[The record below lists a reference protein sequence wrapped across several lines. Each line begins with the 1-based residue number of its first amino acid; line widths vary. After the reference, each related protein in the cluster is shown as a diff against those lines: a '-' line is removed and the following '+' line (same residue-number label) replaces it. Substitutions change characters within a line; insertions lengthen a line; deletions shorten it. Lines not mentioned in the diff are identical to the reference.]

1 MVIASTLVMQGVG
14 ANIPKVMS
22 TVVIQSYSE
31 EKHYL
36 KSVHIGSFYGPYFPN
51 FTGPYLFRKF
61 LYSVWMPENM
71 DHTVSILKYLI
82 NSVFFWIPNQFRI
95 NSINTVFS
103 RFWIEYW
110 DLLRKSPYLVRM
122 RENTET
128 KNSKYG
134 YFLSPRNGLRNS
146 FTRLFLFRFW

>member
-36 KSVHIGSFYGPYFPN
+36 KSVHIRSFYGPYFPN

-128 KNSKYG
+128 KNCKYG
-134 YFLSPRNGLRNS
+134 YFLLQIRI
-146 FTRLFLFRFW
+146 LFVT